1 MSYDFTPTQHIGMNA
16 NGTYAGYGKRS
27 FALMVNPETCAVE
40 TRSFSV
46 LLNQARSGDK
56 TAIAELQFRGNST
69 IRKGNF

>member
-16 NGTYAGYGKRS
+16 NGTYAGS
-27 FALMVNPETCAVE
+27 SAAPSISPMVNPKTCAVE

-56 TAIAELQFRGNST
+56 AAIAELQFRGNST
-69 IRKGNF
+69 IRK